1 MHRSDMQND
10 SGACIHSQHLKSF
23 AYCVASKPRFGGDSQ
38 ALSWYRP
45 AEERPSWAGTSW
57 KGSAGQG
64 PANRTRQALDR
75 KGFLMS
81 ISISSF
87 PR

>member
-1 MHRSDMQND
+1 M
-10 SGACIHSQHLKSF
+10 CIEDIWGIYYASETMVGI
-23 AYCVASKPRFGGDSQ
+23 VANRLRFGGDSQ
-38 ALSWYRP
+38 ALSRYRL
-45 AEERPSWAGTSW
+45 AEERSSWGGTSW

-81 ISISSF
+81 ISICSF